1 MRLTTHDVDNQ
12 DGWRLDIKQYVDPE
26 HRNPALPPILIIP
39 GYCMNTF
46 ILAFH
51 PRGTSLVEYLT
62 RHGFEVFTANLR
74 GQGDSELMNGG
85 SRRVGLRE
93 LSLVDLPAAVRFTL
107 EQTGRDNLH
116 LVGCSLGGAIV
127 YAYLAHHPETHRI
140 ASVVAMGAPLRWEES
155 HPLLKVVFSSRR
167 LASIV
172 NIRGTRG
179 LARRALPIARRIP
192 RLLDLYMN
200 TAQIALEEADQLV
213 QTIDDPHPY
222 LNVQIVNWVR
232 TGELIVAGKNVA
244 EGLRRVNVPLL
255 NVFANADGIV
265 PPGAARS
272 VGSVLGSDEI
282 QHLEVGDDQGWYA
295 HADMFISDQAERT
308 VFEPMARWLKARR
321 DPAGE

>member
-1 MRLTTHDVDNQ
+1 MQLTRLEVDNQ
-12 DGWRLDIKQYVDPE
+12 DGWRLDIKRYE
-26 HRNPALPPILIIP
+26 HPSHRDPALPPILIIP

-62 RHGFEVFTANLR
+62 QQGFEVFTANLR
-74 GQGDSELMNGG
+74 GQGDSKLMPEG
-85 SRRVGLRE
+85 SRKIGFRE
-93 LSLVDLPAAVRFTL
+93 LALVDLPKAIDFVLA
-107 EQTGRDNLH
+107 QTEGERIH
-116 LVGCSLGGAIV
+116 LVGCSLGGSVV
-127 YAYLAHHPETHRI
+127 YAYLAHHATSHPL
-140 ASVVAMGAPLRWEES
+140 ASVVSMGAPLRWEER

-167 LASIV
+167 LASMV
-172 NIRGTRG
+172 NLRGTRG

-213 QTIDDPHPY
+213 QTVDDPHPY

-232 TGELIVAGKNVA
+232 TGELVVAGKNVA
-244 EGLRRVNVPLL
+244 EGLRHVDVPLL

-272 VGSVLGSDEI
+272 VGAVLGSEEI
-282 QHLEVGDDQGWYA
+282 THLEVGDAKSWYA
-295 HADMFISDQAERT
+295 HADMFISDEAERT
-308 VFEPMARWLKARR
+308 VFEPMARWLKTRTVS
-321 DPAGE
+321 P